1 MLDLEQLSV
10 DLLNKRV
17 TKDYLYNSAE
27 LRLQLLEVLRFFS
40 NDEGDNGSNEYKVY
54 RFNTQTDLAN
64 DNVNSSTNI
73 IDIKADSFT
82 KAAEL
87 VHIALN
93 QDAYIGGPTESYY
106 KVLGIQDEKFEYFKI
121 ITYTSVD
128 GLIIHRAIHVEEGT
142 GIVIQSYPTPLE
154 LTAQVVITEVL
165 NLINQFYPV
174 KVIENELK
182 DREFFARRLSEFT
195 VEDLHVILDIYFT
208 RDAKRELDPETGK
221 AKLTGPEIHVVK
233 LLTEAVPEFITRDNF
248 TIDVVTYDLRRRVG
262 QLIDDRYFE
271 NIDKPV
277 VPDES
282 PEPTGDPMPPMQG

>member
-17 TKDYLYNSAE
+17 TKDYLQNSSE
-27 LRLQLLEVLRFFS
+27 LKLKVIEVLRFFS
-40 NDEGDNGSNEYKVY
+40 NDEGDNGTNEYKVY

-64 DNVNSSTNI
+64 DNVNSTTRI
-73 IDIKADSFT
+73 VDIKADSFT

-93 QDAYIGGPTESYY
+93 QEAYLGGPTESYY
-106 KVLGIQDEKFEYFKI
+106 KVQGSEGNFEYFKI
-121 ITYTSVD
+121 INYTSVD
-128 GLIIHRAIHVEEGT
+128 GLMIHRAVHVDSET
-142 GIVIQSYPTPLE
+142 GIVVQDYPTPLE
-154 LTAQVVITEVL
+154 LVAQTALTDVL
-165 NLINQFYPV
+165 KLVNGLYPV

-182 DREFFARRLSEFT
+182 DRDFFTRRLSEFT
-195 VEDLHVILDIYFT
+195 VEELHVILDIYFT
-208 RDAKRELDPETGK
+208 RDAMRELDPETGK

-271 NIDKPV
+271 NIDKPS
-277 VPDES
+277 VPDETA
-282 PEPTGDPMPPMQG
+282 EPTEDPMPPMQG